1 MDEVTRYH
9 EISKH
14 ITSIESFF
22 DVLQVISNNGL
33 LSEVKG
39 TSIGYLFA
47 EMAEKLEAVKKLNEE
62 TYEKLKGERALSSY
76 VSPF

>member
-14 ITSIESFF
+14 IASIESFF
-22 DVLQVISNNGL
+22 DVLKVISNNGL
-33 LSEVKG
+33 LSEVRSS
-39 TSIGYLFA
+39 SIGYLFS
-47 EMAEKLEAVKKLNEE
+47 EMAEKLEALKKLNEE
-62 TYEKLKGERALSSY
+62 TYENLKGEKALSRY

>member
-9 EISKH
+9 EINKN
-14 ITSIESFF
+14 IASIESFF

-39 TSIGYLFA
+39 ASIGYLFS
-47 EMAEKLEAVKKLNEE
+47 EMAEKLEAVKKLHEE
-62 TYEKLKGERALSSY
+62 TYKRLKEEKGLSHY